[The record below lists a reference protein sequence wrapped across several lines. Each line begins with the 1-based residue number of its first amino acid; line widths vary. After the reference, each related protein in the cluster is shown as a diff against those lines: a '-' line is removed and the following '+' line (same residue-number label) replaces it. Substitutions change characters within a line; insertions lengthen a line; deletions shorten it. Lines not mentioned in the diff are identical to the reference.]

1 MSGPE
6 LITLGCRLNI
16 VESETMRVLAADQDD
31 LIIIN
36 SCAVTSEA
44 VKQARQAIRQAARR
58 RPGARIVVTGCAAQ
72 IDPASFAAM
81 PEVARVLGNGEKMRA
96 ERFAF
101 EPGER
106 ADIVM
111 SDIMA
116 LRETTP
122 HMAAAFSTHARAFV
136 EVQNGCDHRCTFCI
150 IPFGRGN
157 SRSVPAA
164 TVVDRIKALVD
175 EGHQEVVLTGVDLT
189 SYGADLP
196 GAPTLG
202 LLVERILTQV
212 PALGRLRLSSLDS
225 IEIDDRLFA
234 LLTGEQRIMP
244 HVHLSLQAGDDLI
257 LKRMKRR
264 HSRAQAIALVERLKA
279 ARPEIAIGAD
289 LIAGFPTEDDAMAA
303 NSLALIDECDI
314 VFGHIFP
321 FSPRAGTPA
330 ARMPQLDRATV
341 RRRAA
346 ELRARSLIRRAAWLR
361 TLVGTSQAVLAER
374 GGRGHAPN
382 FAHVAFEGE
391 APMPGSIISTI
402 ITGHHVDGLTGRA
415 A

>member
-111 SDIMA
+111 SDVMA

-196 GAPTLG
+196 GGPTLG

-264 HSRAQAIALVERLKA
+264 HSRAQAVATVERLKA
-279 ARPEIAIGAD
+279 ARSDVTIGAD
-289 LIAGFPTEDDAMAA
+289 LIAGFPTESEEAA
-303 NSLALIDECDI
+303 LNSLKLLDDCDI
-314 VFGHIFP
+314 IAAHIFP
-321 FSPRAGTPA
+321 FSARPDTPA
-330 ARMPQLDRATV
+330 ARMPQLERELVKA
-341 RRRAA
+341 RAA
-346 ELRARSLIRRAAWLR
+346 RLRHAAQGRRSRWLDG
-361 TLVGTSQAVLAER
+361 LVGTCQTVLIENSEKGHSDGFAPLSIEGSRR
-374 GGRGHAPN
+374 G
-382 FAHVAFEGE
+382 
-391 APMPGSIISTI
+391 
-402 ITGHHVDGLTGRA
+402 DLGRA
-415 A
+415 RVIGRDEDHLVGIFE